1 MISTTRNEMT
11 MMYQVD
17 HDLKNGTLCLL
28 SFIVVKR
35 QSSIVNRESLV
46 TLCCHPDAGG
56 I

>member
-1 MISTTRNEMT
+1 MSTTRKVIT
-11 MMYQVD
+11 TTYHVD